1 MSFIQKLIRDE
12 LNTKEPST
20 NMNKNNYVRWIL
32 MLLEN
37 SSLVCKKKILRKL
50 KCQGIG
56 ETSKYQVVAD
66 GSFVLVLDLC
76 YKG

>member
-1 MSFIQKLIRDE
+1 MSFIQKSIRDE
-12 LNTKEPST
+12 LNTKEPFT
-20 NMNKNNYVRWIL
+20 NMNKDNYVRWIL

-37 SSLVCKKKILRKL
+37 SSLICKKKILRKF
-50 KCQGIG
+50 KCQEIG
-56 ETSKYQVVAD
+56 EASKYQVVVD

>member
-37 SSLVCKKKILRKL
+37 SSLVCKKNTKK
-50 KCQGIG
+50 
-56 ETSKYQVVAD
+56 V
-66 GSFVLVLDLC
+66 
-76 YKG
+76 